1 MEDCIFCKIAN
12 REIDSEI
19 VFENETVVCFE
30 DNNPQTQDHF
40 LIVPKEH
47 YADLIEIAEYGADD
61 AKDIIEAIPEIVDT
75 IGIREKGFRVI
86 NNCGEGAGQTVFHV
100 HFHLLAD
107 DSKLRETLV

>member
-19 VFENETVVCFE
+19 IFENETVVCFK
-30 DNNPQTQDHF
+30 DNNPQTQEHF

-47 YADLIEIAEYGADD
+47 YDDLLEIAEYGADD
-61 AKDIIEAIPEIVDT
+61 AKDIIEAIPEIVD
-75 IGIREKGFRVI
+75 IVDIREKGFRII
-86 NNCGEGAGQTVFHV
+86 NNCGKGAGQSVFHV

-107 DSKLRETLV
+107 DNKLKETLV